1 MSENCTEVWGKAH
14 FEVKMYKTR
23 QVRSAFWSSDV
34 EKLHAALAR
43 SAFWSQIKKLRVRE
57 HFLKFWCRKIA
68 RRCVE
73 KRIMKSKCKNPSGSD
88 FWSCDVEKLH
98 ATLAKSTFWSQNVQ
112 KTSGSEKLHAA
123 GAKSAFWSENA
134 QNVSSGQ
141 FFEVLMSQ
149 NWMNLWREGNFVSQ
163 DVQNTC
169 VSARF
174 FKFRCRTISQVAS

>member
-1 MSENCTEVWGKAH
+1 MYKTRQVRRWRKAH
-14 FEVKMYKTR
+14 FEVKMYKRR
-23 QVRSAFWSSDV
+23 QVRSTFWSSDV
-34 EKLHAALAR
+34 EELHAALAR

-149 NWMNLWREGNFVSQ
+149 NWMNLWREGNLSVKMYKIPVFRRAFSSS
-163 DVQNTC
+163 DVEQL
-169 VSARF
+169 VR
-174 FKFRCRTISQVAS
+174 